1 MKRKIIT
8 LVLAMAASSIFSAS
22 VMAEDAKIN
31 GFYDIGTEENV
42 AIVPYAGETAVTV
55 AEKNIDDDTDMEAVY
70 VDSDRLDVT
79 FSAATADDHY
89 GIILVEGTEIPTKD
103 TPIYYINQDT
113 AGSES
118 INFNV
123 YPKTPEATVLLTL
136 YISSSDENFEL
147 LSIPVNYAVDATEV
161 EEEEPS
167 YTLGDVNSDNKVDA
181 KDVILVRRHLAGGY
195 GVTIV
200 EVAANVNGDAKLDV
214 KDVVTL
220 RRFIA
225 GGYGVELK

>member
-22 VMAEDAKIN
+22 VMAEDDKIN

-55 AEKNIDDDTDMEAVY
+55 SEKNIDDDTDMEAVY

-79 FSAATADDHY
+79 FSAATADDYY
-89 GIILVEGTEIPTKD
+89 GIILVEGTEIPTVD

-113 AGSES
+113 TSSES

-123 YPKTPEATVLLTL
+123 YPKIPEATSLLTL
-136 YISSSDENFEL
+136 YISSSDESFEL
-147 LSIPVNYAVDATEV
+147 LSIPVNYAVNAAEA

-167 YTLGDVNSDNKVDA
+167 YTLGDVNEDNEVDA
-181 KDVILVRRHLAGGY
+181 KDIILTRRFLAGGY
-195 GVTIV
+195 GATIN
-200 EVAANVNGDAKLDV
+200 EAAANVTGDDKLDV
-214 KDVVTL
+214 KDIVML
-220 RRFIA
+220 RRYIA
-225 GGYGVELK
+225 GGYGVEL